1 MFSSHRIHEEQI
13 KKSAQSLKALYQVRN
28 AESVIY
34 ERSGVVRSQVRQPEK
49 SPCKY
54 GEGTNPASDYCRDK
68 KLPLDLSSPQIHAMR
83 CIRCNARIPVTD
95 FLYTKKTGL
104 CIPCWEEMEV

>member
-13 KKSAQSLKALYQVRN
+13 KKSTQSLKALYQVRN
-28 AESVIY
+28 AESVRD
-34 ERSGVVRSQVRQPEK
+34 EKSGMVRSQVRQPEK
-49 SPCKY
+49 SHYNY
-54 GEGTNPASDYCRDK
+54 GESTSPASDYSRDK
-68 KLPLDLSSPQIHAMR
+68 KLPLDLSSPQIPAMR